1 MFTETR
7 EETCHGMEMEAP
19 APLARQ
25 RSTGSAQERMERS
38 QNKYHQ
44 MAVDLNQQTGLF
56 DFDDAWVPIGAS
68 RRLPHI

>member
-1 MFTETR
+1 VTETR

-68 RRLPHI
+68 RRLPHF

>member
-1 MFTETR
+1 MTEYR
-7 EETCHGMEMEAP
+7 EVMEAP

-38 QNKYHQ
+38 QEKYHQ

-56 DFDDAWVPIGAS
+56 DFDQAWVPIGAS
-68 RRLPHI
+68 RRLPHF

>member
-1 MFTETR
+1 
-7 EETCHGMEMEAP
+7 MEMEAP

-68 RRLPHI
+68 RRLPHF